1 MFLIVT
7 LNYVIILQMFVII
20 WNEINFVSE
29 FLKLKI
35 TDVCVVVSCWKWCQF
50 MVIKDFN

>member
-35 TDVCVVVSCWKWCQF
+35 TDVCVVVFLLKMMS
-50 MVIKDFN
+50 IYGH